1 LTFYYLTLILLKGY
15 IMNRIIQL
23 ILLLAILLM
32 NCAGP
37 KKAVSRQ
44 DDVYGS
50 RAYRYFLDGD
60 MRRAIET
67 YRSGFAAARK
77 IDNGIGAARCLSNI
91 GRAYYE
97 LGQSDSA
104 ALYFAKAREEFVIF
118 ADGNEA
124 SRSAAFL
131 ALCFASAGDEGQA
144 RKWFSTALESG
155 NKYIGNDK
163 RKRRESDH
171 YHSVIKT
178 MIDFRL
184 TSKVNDE
191 NALDA
196 ALTFY
201 TKKKDHSFLSTIYS
215 LKADIEYSK
224 NNCSAAI
231 RYLNDALSSIETSN
245 EKYKRSKTLLRMS
258 TISFC
263 AGDEKAGK
271 HYYERALDCSPRGV
285 AVPAVEEVS
294 SCNNGRCR

>member
-1 LTFYYLTLILLKGY
+1 
-15 IMNRIIQL
+15 MNRIIQL
-23 ILLLAILLM
+23 ILLLAILLTG
-32 NCAGP
+32 CAG

-60 MRRAIET
+60 MRRAIEA
-67 YRSGFAAARK
+67 YRSGFAAARR

-104 ALYFAKAREEFVIF
+104 ALYFAKAHEEFVIF

-144 RKWFSTALESG
+144 RKWFSTALESA
-155 NKYIGNDK
+155 NKYIGND
-163 RKRRESDH
+163 RSKRRDSDH
-171 YHSVIKT
+171 YYTVIKA

-191 NALDA
+191 SALDA

-224 NNCSAAI
+224 SNYAAAI

-245 EKYKRSKTLLRMS
+245 EKYKRSKTLLRLS

-263 AGDEKAGK
+263 AGDEKTGK

-285 AVPAVEEVS
+285 DVPPVEDVS
-294 SCNNGRCR
+294 SCNKVK